1 LGSRLN
7 EYKCHFFNLTRLI
20 VAKKLLAELH
30 DTFKIAFA
38 KKGVA
43 LPNLNPKVSVIIPT
57 YCEVETIEGC
67 LKSVVN
73 QNFREGV
80 IETIVVDSHS
90 PDDTRVVA
98 KKCADQVL
106 DLNVRGVGRA
116 RNAGAKVANGQIL
129 LFLDADTYLE
139 TNFVSEMYRNFLDR
153 RVVCV
158 SGVLKNLERLKPL
171 DRLFA
176 VSHYGFTNKLA
187 EISARLGF
195 PMFPSVC
202 CGARKSVF
210 LKAGGFREDIA
221 CAEDIMF
228 SREMGKL
235 GKCLV
240 NSKATAYTSVR
251 RISKLGKTEMYSMYF
266 KNYVRLFMLKQKPW
280 VQDFPHIN
288 TK

>member
-1 LGSRLN
+1 
-7 EYKCHFFNLTRLI
+7 
-20 VAKKLLAELH
+20 
-30 DTFKIAFA
+30 
-38 KKGVA
+38 

-57 YCEVETIEGC
+57 YCEEETIEGC

-73 QNFREGV
+73 QRFDEGD

-90 PDDTRVVA
+90 PDKTQTVA
-98 KKCADQVL
+98 KRSADKVL
-106 DLNVRGVGRA
+106 DLRARGVGRA
-116 RNAGAKVANGQIL
+116 RNAGAKAAEGQIL

-139 TNFVSEMYRNFLDR
+139 TNFVSEMFQDFADK

-158 SGVLKNLERLKPL
+158 SGILKNLEHLSPM

-187 EISARLGF
+187 AVSALLGF
-195 PMFPSVC
+195 PLFPSVC

-210 LKAGGFREDIA
+210 LRIGGFREDIA

-228 SREMGKL
+228 SREMGRV

-251 RISKLGKTEMYSMYF
+251 RISKCGKTEMYSMYF
-266 KNYVRLFMLKQKPW
+266 KNYVKLFLMKQNPW

-288 TK
+288 TT